1 MNKFLHLCAEQRRDA
16 CLEVYQAMQLD
27 APSVEKGLLLVLGQ
41 RRLGS
46 RGKWLI
52 DHHLKIRHSFKK
64 SEVSADQWQTE
75 GQRGRRDP
83 DVIIPDVRTRCLEFA
98 SNA

>member
-46 RGKWLI
+46 
-52 DHHLKIRHSFKK
+52 
-64 SEVSADQWQTE
+64 TE
-75 GQRGRRDP
+75 SGY
-83 DVIIPDVRTRCLEFA
+83 
-98 SNA
+98 